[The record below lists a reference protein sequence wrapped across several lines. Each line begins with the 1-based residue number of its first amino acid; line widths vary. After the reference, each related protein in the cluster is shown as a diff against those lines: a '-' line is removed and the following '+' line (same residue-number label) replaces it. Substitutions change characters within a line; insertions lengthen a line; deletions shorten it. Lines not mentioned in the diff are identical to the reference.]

1 MRQGPA
7 AFFFRPTQLVKT
19 WALAVLAAIE
29 LQRQRIHSLQGR
41 HFPMA
46 VTGHL
51 QSAPTDLAG
60 RLQQVERPLLRGRR
74 PRSFSWHSSSPAQS
88 HFSSSL
94 SPPYQVCYPRK
105 KELSST
111 PVPVLTPLAEQ
122 TEQDNERVPAR
133 GDDKQF
139 TIEQEAEFIRRYKAL
154 GSIKEVLSQMHLGY
168 GRYQRCASRVVKERG
183 LRRA

>member
-51 QSAPTDLAG
+51 QSAPAHLAG

-74 PRSFSWHSSSPAQS
+74 PRSFSCHSSSPAQS

-94 SPPYQVCYPRK
+94 SPPYQVCYPSFFLLCPRVRAIVK
-105 KELSST
+105 SQIDT
-111 PVPVLTPLAEQ
+111 TPLA
-122 TEQDNERVPAR
+122 
-133 GDDKQF
+133 
-139 TIEQEAEFIRRYKAL
+139 
-154 GSIKEVLSQMHLGY
+154 
-168 GRYQRCASRVVKERG
+168 C
-183 LRRA
+183 